1 MDNKEIP
8 RYVIPSDIPSDI
20 PSAIPSVGNVHN
32 WTELC
37 FLNRV

>member
-1 MDNKEIP
+1 MDNKEIH
-8 RYVIPSDIPSDI
+8 RYVIPSDI